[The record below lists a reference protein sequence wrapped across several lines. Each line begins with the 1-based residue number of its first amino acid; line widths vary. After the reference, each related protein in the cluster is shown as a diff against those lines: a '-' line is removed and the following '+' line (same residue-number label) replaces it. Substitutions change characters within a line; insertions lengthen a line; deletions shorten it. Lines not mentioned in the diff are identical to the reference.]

1 MNGPQLTNS
10 AVERLV
16 GCFQFLMILNETTII
31 FSDFQN
37 LFNNTFLFLLGKYIG
52 EKLLGHVMSVCL
64 TSQEKKKRH
73 FSKMA
78 LLFCISISSSQS
90 SSCSVKL
97 PAVDSVS
104 FILFYFSSFSY
115 SSGYLIAGLICI
127 FLIHQ

>member
-16 GCFQFLMILNETTII
+16 GFFQFLMILNETTII

-64 TSQEKKKRH
+64 TSQEKKKDI
-73 FSKMA
+73 FPKWLYYFAFPLAVPKVPVA
-78 LLFCISISSSQS
+78 LSNCQQWIVSVLFCFIFPVSAILVGISLQ
-90 SSCSVKL
+90 V
-97 PAVDSVS
+97 
-104 FILFYFSSFSY
+104 
-115 SSGYLIAGLICI
+115 
-127 FLIHQ
+127 